1 MRKVCPQIITK
12 KENEGKKWQKK
23 WPNCQMGML
32 SDFPNWPND
41 EAQTQPSTCQIKIK
55 FQMDIYLSAGTRQI
69 PNGNSSERNENKLS
83 KREWKPRHKARESQN
98 FCNIN

>member
-1 MRKVCPQIITK
+1 MKEKSGRKNGQTVKWECCPI
-12 KENEGKKWQKK
+12 
-23 WPNCQMGML
+23 
-32 SDFPNWPND
+32 FPNWPND

-69 PNGNSSERNENKLS
+69 PKGNSSERNENKLS
-83 KREWKPRHKARESQN
+83 KREWKPKAQARESQN